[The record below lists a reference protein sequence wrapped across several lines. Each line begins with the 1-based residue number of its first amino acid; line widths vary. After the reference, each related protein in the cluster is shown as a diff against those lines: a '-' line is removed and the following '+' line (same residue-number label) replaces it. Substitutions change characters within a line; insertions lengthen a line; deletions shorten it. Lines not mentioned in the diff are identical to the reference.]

1 MFHFWVFGKWTHQ
14 LGAEKEGLR
23 EPRGVARM
31 ERGIEKREGQFSFLL
46 SMAFFFFV
54 FPFGFAYFSFQRLT
68 IC

>member
-46 SMAFFFFV
+46 SMAFFFLSSLLVLHISHFKD
-54 FPFGFAYFSFQRLT
+54 
-68 IC
+68 